1 MSPLT
6 NILLTLGLVL
16 LLGAAHHPDGPS
28 ETEVAQAVAEE
39 VQFAPSAAREQARVE
54 FFQQVAEVSR

>member
-1 MSPLT
+1 MNLT
-6 NILLTLGLVL
+6 NILLTLGLAL
-16 LLGAAHHPDGPS
+16 LLGASHMLDGPS

-54 FFQQVAEVSR
+54 FMQQVAEVSR